1 MARADIQADIDLDS
15 SGFRK
20 GIKKSQRSVRNFVDG
35 ATSQFL
41 KLGATFASIGL
52 VKNIISLGT
61 SAAETAS
68 KFRAVFGPAADEM
81 NEKINQLKETI
92 PASTKEMQD
101 ALATFGQMAQSFGL
115 NSKAANE
122 FSVNMV
128 KIAGDIASFHN
139 LRPEEAFLKLRSAI
153 SGEFEPMKQ
162 LGIVL
167 NQAMVEQEA
176 FNLKIADGTE
186 KLNASQKAIAVQ
198 SLLIKQMGV
207 ANGDAA
213 ATADSAA
220 NSIKFLIAELKDLG
234 AEIGETSLP
243 AVVKLVEAMALLLK
257 FTQKRMDIVG
267 TEVGAAVFGRPEED
281 ELGGYRESAKQKLK
295 REGRLK
301 FFGRGR
307 KKQIEEEAKLL
318 KASVDARVAA
328 NKEARDAANQLA
340 DAEDQVTDA
349 VADPTRANAANEY
362 LQSLKEQIELAE
374 QLTGEVQKAQKEET
388 FSKSRFD
395 PRKDHMSQTE
405 IDTLE
410 AQKKTWTGPRNLF
423 ESRFDTAPISPAQSA
438 MVGGITADEKR
449 STSMGDPKK
458 EKEAAENQLESI
470 KEIERIITKL
480 DNALQS

>member
-20 GIKKSQRSVRNFVDG
+20 GIQKSQHSVKNFVDG

-68 KFRAVFGPAADEM
+68 KFQAVFGPATDQM
-81 NEKINQLKETI
+81 NEKLNQLKETI

-115 NSKAANE
+115 NSEAAGE

-139 LRPEEAFLKLRSAI
+139 LKPEEAFLKLRSAI

-176 FNLKIADGTE
+176 FNLGIADGTE

-243 AVVKLVEAMALLLK
+243 AVVKLVKAMALLLK
-257 FTQKRMDIVG
+257 FTQKRMEIVG

-281 ELGGYRESAKQKLK
+281 ELGGFREAAEQKLR
-295 REGRLK
+295 REDRLQ
-301 FFGRGR
+301 FFGR

-328 NKEARDAANQLA
+328 NQEARDAANQLA
-340 DAEDQVTDA
+340 DAESQVTDA

-362 LQSLKEQIELAE
+362 LHSLKEQIELAGK
-374 QLTGEVQKAQKEET
+374 LTGEVKKTTKAVD
-388 FSKSRFD
+388 S
-395 PRKDHMSQTE
+395 
-405 IDTLE
+405 
-410 AQKKTWTGPRNLF
+410 QKKKT
-423 ESRFDTAPISPAQSA
+423 
-438 MVGGITADEKR
+438 
-449 STSMGDPKK
+449 
-458 EKEAAENQLESI
+458 KEAAKESEESKKKAATGATANADPSSDPAYMAAVAAGLTPATSKYYDFIKDFQPTVAATPTATSKEAIKNQQLEVLNQMNGSL
-470 KEIERIITKL
+470 KSIEREMTR
-480 DNALQS
+480 